1 MPKSRE
7 SSNNDRKDN
16 ILKIK
21 GQFIAIPGIL
31 FIDKDL
37 SKTDILVLGL
47 IISLAFK
54 DEYCYA
60 SNKYLTDYLNVSERT
75 ITYSLSKL
83 KGLKYIFVKH
93 EDNKRKIYLNV
104 EKIPLIAT
112 DNADTCDLEVA
123 KNCDHN
129 INNKYKREYKRKK
142 EIVPYWMEHPE
153 VCKSEQASAEEIA
166 ELEEMLKKFE

>member
-1 MPKSRE
+1 M
-7 SSNNDRKDN
+7 
-16 ILKIK
+16 
-21 GQFIAIPGIL
+21 
-31 FIDKDL
+31 
-37 SKTDILVLGL
+37 SKH
-47 IISLAFK
+47 A
-54 DEYCYA
+54 
-60 SNKYLTDYLNVSERT
+60 
-75 ITYSLSKL
+75 
-83 KGLKYIFVKH
+83 KYIFVKH

-166 ELEEMLKKFE
+166 ELEEMLKKSNISWSSATFMTNMNKYHFYGQDVYFLEGD

>member
-1 MPKSRE
+1 MPKIEE
-7 SSNNDRKDN
+7 SSNNGRKDN
-16 ILKIK
+16 IFKIK
-21 GQFIAIPGIL
+21 GQFIIIPGIL

-54 DEYCYA
+54 DKYCYA

-83 KGLKYIFVKH
+83 KGLKYIIVKC
-93 EDNKRKIYLNV
+93 EDNKRKIYLNE

-129 INNKYKREYKRKK
+129 IKNKYKREYKIKK

-166 ELEEMLKKFE
+166 ELEEMLKKFK